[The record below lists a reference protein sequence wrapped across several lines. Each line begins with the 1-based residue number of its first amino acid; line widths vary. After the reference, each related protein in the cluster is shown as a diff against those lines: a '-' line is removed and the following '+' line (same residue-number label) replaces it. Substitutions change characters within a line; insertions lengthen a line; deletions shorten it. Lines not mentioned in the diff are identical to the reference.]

1 MKIIT
6 AAQQSRAQAIHPGYG
21 FLSEN
26 AALAEACESAGRIF
40 IGPTPQQLRTF
51 GLRLTARALA
61 KAEDV
66 PLLEGSELLVD
77 VAEVCRVTSTASYL
91 VRLKSSP
98 AFRFGLPS

>member
-1 MKIIT
+1 M
-6 AAQQSRAQAIHPGYG
+6 HPGYG

-61 KAEDV
+61 KAEDMHCWKAANYSSMS
-66 PLLEGSELLVD
+66 PRS
-77 VAEVCRVTSTASYL
+77 AASP
-91 VRLKSSP
+91 VQP
-98 AFRFGLPS
+98 VIW